1 MATSTAL
8 AAATE
13 EELGREII
21 RLVPHWYE
29 AECGPEAYSIPI
41 GGHAAEFYNHG
52 PLTPN
57 LSSLHST
64 ICARTRD
71 LQLDRFR
78 EYPGLSDI
86 LLERFASEW
95 LGMHS
100 GDTDWVRV
108 INYLETVARRT
119 HENLPVALSL
129 VIRPGRG
136 QEDITRPRLQKF
148 FDRLAAS
155 PYTFTYLA
163 VDPSLRLIDYGSVEW
178 SQVNNAASY
187 RFYPEFLH
195 PIRSVMH
202 DTELVAHLTS
212 RGELVLL
219 SKLGLLATKRKRKWK
234 VYDAGGFEHSLAC
247 CLGNRDAAA
256 NLLEVL
262 LDLSF
267 RRQGALLVYDPNRR
281 ILEQILNPESIV
293 EVGRDRNGHAARFGP
308 SGQAL
313 IAGSIDDLA
322 IGAPAGS
329 LRKKRLLIELAS
341 IDGAVVFD
349 ASKVLAVGALVRSH
363 PAAGG
368 HSGARATA
376 AQSAYLWGARPILVS
391 SDGDVT
397 VHFQSQGA
405 DRSCDAV
412 MDLL

>member
-1 MATSTAL
+1 MATSAAL
-8 AAATE
+8 TAATE

-41 GGHAAEFYNHG
+41 GQHTAEFYNLG
-52 PLTPN
+52 SLTPK
-57 LSSLHST
+57 LTALYSS
-64 ICARTRD
+64 ICARTRE
-71 LQLDRFR
+71 LQLERFL

-100 GDTDWVRV
+100 GETDWVRV

-119 HENLPVALSL
+119 HENVPVALTL
-129 VIRPGRG
+129 VIRPGSG

-195 PIRSVMH
+195 PIHSVMS
-202 DTELVAHLTS
+202 DTDLVAHLTS
-212 RGELVLL
+212 RGDLVLM
-219 SKLGLLATKRKRKWK
+219 SKVGLLATKRKRKWK
-234 VYDAGGFEHSLAC
+234 VYEASSFEHALAY

-256 NLLEVL
+256 NLLEVVF
-262 LDLSF
+262 DLSF
-267 RRQGALLVYDPNRR
+267 RRQGALLVYDPDQR
-281 ILEQILNPESIV
+281 ILERILNPESILDGV
-293 EVGRDRNGHAARFGP
+293 RGRTGHATRIGP
-308 SGQAL
+308 VGQAL
-313 IAGSIDDLA
+313 IASSIDDLA

-349 ASKVLAVGALVRSH
+349 SNKVLAVGALIRSH

-376 AQSAYLWGARPILVS
+376 AQSAHLWGAHPILVS

-397 VHFQSQGA
+397 VHFQSQGVDGA
-405 DRSCDAV
+405 CDAW
-412 MDLL
+412 MNFL

>member
-1 MATSTAL
+1 MATSAAL
-8 AAATE
+8 TAATE

-29 AECGPEAYSIPI
+29 AECGPEAYAIPI
-41 GGHAAEFYNHG
+41 GQHTAGFYNHG
-52 PLTPN
+52 PLTPK
-57 LSSLHST
+57 LAGLHSA
-64 ICARTRD
+64 ICARTRE
-71 LQLDRFR
+71 LQLERFL
-78 EYPGLSDI
+78 EYPGLIDI

-95 LGMHS
+95 LAVHARE
-100 GDTDWVRV
+100 TDWVRV

-119 HENLPVALSL
+119 HENLPVALTL
-129 VIRPGRG
+129 VIRPGQG
-136 QEDITRPRLQKF
+136 LEDITRPRLQKF

-155 PYTFTYLA
+155 PFTFTYLT
-163 VDPSLRLIDYGSVEW
+163 VDPDLRLIDYSSVEW

-195 PIRSVMH
+195 PIHSVMN
-202 DTELVAHLTS
+202 DTDLVAHLTS
-212 RGELVLL
+212 RGDLVLM
-219 SKLGLLATKRKRKWK
+219 SKQGLLATKRKRKWK

-247 CLGNRDAAA
+247 CLGNRDVAA

-262 LDLSF
+262 FDLSF
-267 RRQGALLVYDPNRR
+267 RRQGALLVYDPDRR
-281 ILEQILNPESIV
+281 ILERILNPESIV
-293 EVGRDRNGHAARFGP
+293 EVGRDRNGHAARGGP
-308 SGQAL
+308 AGQAL

-349 ASKVLAVGALVRSH
+349 SSKVLAVGALIRSH

-397 VHFQSQGA
+397 VHFQSNGD
-405 DRSCDAV
+405 DRECEAS
-412 MDLL
+412 MNFL